1 MTEPARAN
9 TVKAVRQD
17 ALQRGLEAL
26 DADLLLARA
35 LGKTRTWLF
44 TWPDKTVEP
53 GPLATF
59 AALLERRLA
68 GEPVAHILGEKEF
81 WSLPL
86 AVDASTLV
94 PRPDTETLVAAV
106 LDRFGPDQLELADL
120 GTGTGAIALAL
131 ASERPAWSI
140 SAIDRIPAAVAL
152 AQRNAQQLGL
162 PVRVFEGDW
171 DTPLA
176 DASLDVL
183 VSNPPYID
191 ARDPHLAQG
200 DVRFEPRSAL
210 VADDQGLADIRRII
224 GGGRRVLKSGGT
236 LFLEHGWQQGAE
248 VRRLLKEAGYHQIKT
263 LHDLGDR
270 ERVTLGRWE

>member
-1 MTEPARAN
+1 MTDHTN
-9 TVKAVRQD
+9 SVKAVRQS
-17 ALQRGLEAL
+17 AIERGLDAL

-35 LGKTRTWLF
+35 LGQTRTWLF

-59 AALLERRLA
+59 AALAERRLA

-86 AVDASTLV
+86 AVNASTLV

-106 LDRFGPDQLELADL
+106 LDRFGPAPIDLADL

-131 ASERPAWSI
+131 ASERPNWRI
-140 SAIDRIPAAVAL
+140 TAIDRIADAVAL
-152 AQRNAQQLGL
+152 AKHNAEQLGL
-162 PVRVFEGDW
+162 PVTVVDGDW
-171 DTPLA
+171 AAPLA
-176 DASLDVL
+176 DSRLDVL

-191 ARDPHLAQG
+191 AADPHLAQG

-210 VADDQGLADIRRII
+210 VADDQGLADLRRIV
-224 GGGRRVLKSGGT
+224 GEGRRVLKSGGWV
-236 LFLEHGWQQGAE
+236 FLEHGWQQGAA

-263 LHDLGDR
+263 LHDLADR
-270 ERVTLGRWE
+270 ERVSLGRWD

>member
-1 MTEPARAN
+1 MNSVR
-9 TVKAVRQD
+9 AVRQ
-17 ALQRGLEAL
+17 AAVERGLDAL

-44 TWPDKTVEP
+44 TWPDKTVDPE
-53 GPLATF
+53 PLASF
-59 AALLERRLA
+59 EAMLERRLA

-106 LDRFGPDQLELADL
+106 LDRFTNQPLRLADL

-131 ASERPAWSI
+131 ASERPAWHI
-140 SAIDRIPAAVAL
+140 QALDRIAQAVAL
-152 AQRNAQQLGL
+152 ARRNAEQLGL
-162 PVRVFEGDW
+162 AVSVIEGDW
-171 DTPLA
+171 CAPLA

-183 VSNPPYID
+183 VSNPPYIEAD
-191 ARDPHLAQG
+191 DPHLNQG

-210 VADDQGLADIRRII
+210 VADDGGLADLRRIV
-224 GGGRRVLKSGGT
+224 GEGRRVLKPQGW
-236 LFLEHGWQQGAE
+236 LFLEHGWQQGEA
-248 VRRLLKEAGYHQIKT
+248 VRGLLKQAGYHQIKT

-270 ERVTLGRWE
+270 ERVTLGRWG